1 MSIGM
6 ASELQVAFGEHVRD
20 RRAALKLTQ
29 IDLSRKLGI
38 RQSTL
43 SDIENGRHAPTLET
57 VEKLAKALKTTAQ
70 ALLS

>member
-1 MSIGM
+1 M
-6 ASELQVAFGEHVRD
+6 ASELQVSFGEHVRE
-20 RRAALKLTQ
+20 RRIKLNLTQ
-29 IDLSRKLGI
+29 VGLAELLGI

-57 VEKLAKALKTTAQ
+57 VERIAKVLKTTAK

>member
-6 ASELQVAFGEHVRD
+6 ASELQVSFGEHVRD
-20 RRAALKLTQ
+20 RRRALKLTQ
-29 IDLSRKLGI
+29 IELAEQLDI

-57 VEKLAKALKTTAQ
+57 VEKIAKALKTTAK
-70 ALLS
+70 ALIS